1 MREFL
6 ISGLK
11 EIGVEYTE
19 KKVDNLLK
27 YLSLLLEYNSDTNL
41 TAMRDEKLIIEKHF
55 LDSLLLQNLIKWD
68 MKSAIDVGTGAGFPG
83 IPLKITFPHLKV
95 TLLDSLNKRVR
106 FLEEVCERLDLEN
119 VTCVHARAEDG
130 GRNKDLREKFDLC
143 VSRAVANL
151 SSLSEYCMPFVKVG
165 GYFVPYKSGDIEEE
179 LAQAKKAVAILGGEI
194 ENVTGFELP
203 GGEGSRSLIKIKKM
217 KPISAKYPRKAGLPS
232 KEPVA

>member
-27 YLSLLLEYNSDTNL
+27 YLSLLLEYNSHTNL

-83 IPLKITFPHLKV
+83 MVLAIFNENIRFTLMDSIGKKTKFLQMVKDELGLENVEIVTSRAEDFISDEKRESYDLGLCRGVSKLSTILEYIIPFLKEEGIFLSQKMEGTGEEDEAENALTILKSEIVEIFNFNLPFSKDSRVVIEIRKKEKTDKKYPRRAGIPLKRPL
-95 TLLDSLNKRVR
+95 
-106 FLEEVCERLDLEN
+106 
-119 VTCVHARAEDG
+119 
-130 GRNKDLREKFDLC
+130 
-143 VSRAVANL
+143 
-151 SSLSEYCMPFVKVG
+151 
-165 GYFVPYKSGDIEEE
+165 
-179 LAQAKKAVAILGGEI
+179 
-194 ENVTGFELP
+194 
-203 GGEGSRSLIKIKKM
+203 
-217 KPISAKYPRKAGLPS
+217 
-232 KEPVA
+232 